1 MSGSI
6 KHTFADAAKSH
17 PEKPKKQY
25 PKPVSVRFTDEER
38 IELERKAGN
47 LTLSSYI
54 RSQCVGDVAA
64 PDRTKGKRPVKDQ
77 EALGRVL
84 GALGKSHL
92 SNNVNQLAKAVNN
105 GTLDLQ
111 DDTESAILKAAYD
124 IAYIR
129 MTLVK
134 ALGLQEGPS

>member
-1 MSGSI
+1 MSGPI
-6 KHTFADAAKSH
+6 KDTFAKAATCP
-17 PEKPKKQY
+17 PEKAKKVY

-38 IELERKAGN
+38 AELEHKAGN
-47 LTLSSYI
+47 LTLSAYI
-54 RSQCVGDVAA
+54 RLQCVGEVAA
-64 PDRTKGKRPVKDQ
+64 PHRTKGKRPVKDQ

-92 SNNVNQLAKAVNN
+92 SNNLNQLAKAANN
-105 GTLDLQ
+105 GTLGLQ

>member
-1 MSGSI
+1 MSGPI
-6 KHTFADAAKSH
+6 KDTFSKAATCP
-17 PEKPKKQY
+17 PEQAKTVY

-38 IELERKAGN
+38 DELERKAGN
-47 LTLSSYI
+47 LTLSAYI
-54 RSQCVGDVAA
+54 RSQCVGDIAA
-64 PDRTKGKRPVKDQ
+64 PHRIKGKRPVKDQ

-92 SNNVNQLAKAVNN
+92 SNNMNQLAKAANN
-105 GTLDLQ
+105 GTLGLQ
-111 DDTESAILKAAYD
+111 EDTESAILKAAYD